1 MLADAEPK
9 QDVCSSEDRAD
20 AVAGLCPAHR
30 DAVQG
35 VVTSGIGVTLRR
47 RKAESADA
55 ARELQLRREV
65 DQASGNLSVF
75 THLVLEL
82 KPWLT
87 PRALFVSWH
96 LAGLF

>member
-1 MLADAEPK
+1 MNRNWFCILLADAEPK

-35 VVTSGIGVTLRR
+35 VVTSGICVTLRR
-47 RKAESADA
+47 RQAESADV

-65 DQASGNLSVF
+65 DQASGNR
-75 THLVLEL
+75 TYLVLEL
-82 KPWLT
+82 EL
-87 PRALFVSWH
+87 
-96 LAGLF
+96 G